1 MSPWCGWKNSI
12 IGSNNGFG
20 IGGTGTTHLAN
31 INDMHRWIHAY
42 KTVCFPAEM
51 NAWTAS
57 ECTWVCFWLVVLCH
71 RFFYMVGY
79 RPRRH
84 STKWEWNMKR
94 KKRTTAPK
102 TESSAKFREVR
113 LALFSSLPFGKT
125 FNELPSN
132 MMPIQITQHLYML
145 AIKFFSF
152 PVFVCASNFPRL
164 SSLTWLYTNDFDF
177 SGAQRSPTAS
187 EMKNKHYTPY
197 KNIKRLEKKEWKN
210 VWNLVPKY
218 SFSEFEVRI
227 LLKGKND
234 FETIFF
240 SFWPQTPISISE
252 FVCQPIENDAINVH
266 ILCSSFGQKKTK
278 LKILF
283 FFEVD

>member
-1 MSPWCGWKNSI
+1 
-12 IGSNNGFG
+12 
-20 IGGTGTTHLAN
+20 
-31 INDMHRWIHAY
+31 MHRWIHAY

-197 KNIKRLEKKEWKN
+197 KNIKRLEKKN
-210 VWNLVPKY
+210 
-218 SFSEFEVRI
+218 
-227 LLKGKND
+227 GKM
-234 FETIFF
+234 
-240 SFWPQTPISISE
+240 
-252 FVCQPIENDAINVH
+252 C
-266 ILCSSFGQKKTK
+266 G
-278 LKILF
+278 ILF
-283 FFEVD
+283 RSIFRNLKFGYCLRKRMTLKQFFFRSGRKLQYPSPSLYANQLKMTP